1 MKKKILYWFL
11 FVVTVAALAFFS
23 FGPSY
28 FDKSMN
34 KVTSSPTVGSFP
46 DYDSLPFVADLHCDM
61 LLWDRN
67 FFDQHEHGHV
77 DLPRMQSANM
87 AFQAFTIVSKTPRG
101 INIESNSAET
111 DQIGLL
117 SFVQL
122 RPPSSWFSIKARAL
136 HQIGQ
141 LHDFAAGSNG
151 LFRVVKSKS
160 DLEKFVSDR
169 KTNTRLTAG
178 MIGLEGAHC
187 LENDLNNINEFYEQ
201 GVRYIGL
208 AHFFDNEWAGSAH
221 GLTKGGLTDAGKEL
235 VKRMESLNITID
247 LAHSSAAT
255 IEDVFKLT
263 TKPLLVSHTGVRGMC
278 NNQRNLSDA
287 QILEIGKRNG
297 LIGIGLWETAVCGT
311 DAVATT
317 RSIKYVA
324 DLIGTD
330 KVCLGSDYDGA
341 ITAHFDVRGLPLIMN
356 ELKKLGFNKTEIE
369 QMMGG
374 NVRDFML
381 RNLPH

>member
-1 MKKKILYWFL
+1 MKRKILYSL
-11 FVVTVAALAFFS
+11 LAVIVAAALVFFG
-23 FGPSY
+23 FGPWY
-28 FDKSMN
+28 FDQRMN
-34 KVTSSPTVGSFP
+34 QSTSLSTVGAFP
-46 DYDSLPFVADLHCDM
+46 DYDSLPFIADLHCDM
-61 LLWDRN
+61 LLWDRD
-67 FFDQHEHGHV
+67 FFDQHDYGHV

-122 RPPSSWFSIKARAL
+122 RPPSTWFSIKARAL

-141 LHDFAAGSNG
+141 LYDFAEESDGQ
-151 LFRVVKSKS
+151 FRVVKSKS
-160 DLEKFVSDR
+160 DLETFISDR
-169 KTNTRLTAG
+169 KTNTRITAG

-187 LENDLNNINEFYEQ
+187 LENDLNNLDEFYAQ
-201 GVRYIGL
+201 GVRFIGL

-221 GLTKGGLTDAGKEL
+221 GLAKGGLTPAGHQL
-235 VKRMESLNITID
+235 VKKMDSLKIVID
-247 LAHSSAAT
+247 LAHASAQT
-255 IEDVFKLT
+255 IDDIFRLT
-263 TKPLLVSHTGVRGMC
+263 TGPLLVSHTGVRGVC
-278 NNQRNLSDA
+278 NNQRNLSDE

-311 DAVATT
+311 DAVATA

-324 DLIGTD
+324 DKIGVD

-341 ITAHFDVRGLPLIMN
+341 ITAHFDVRGLPLIME

-369 QMMGG
+369 GLMGG

-381 RNLPH
+381 RNLP

>member
-1 MKKKILYWFL
+1 MKRKIVYGFL
-11 FVVTVAALAFFS
+11 TVFTLAAFIFFT
-23 FGPSY
+23 FGPGY

-34 KVTSSPTVGSFP
+34 KVTSSPRVGSFP

-61 LLWDRN
+61 LLWDRD
-67 FFDQHEHGHV
+67 FFDQHDYGHV

-141 LHDFAAGSNG
+141 LHDFAFKSDGQ
-151 LFRVVKSKS
+151 FRVVKTKS
-160 DLEKFVSDR
+160 DLEKFVADR
-169 KTNTRLTAG
+169 KTNSRITAG

-187 LENDLNNINEFYEQ
+187 LENDLNNLDAFYTQ
-201 GVRYIGL
+201 GVRFIGL

-221 GLTKGGLTDAGKEL
+221 GLTKGGLTDAGKKL
-235 VKRMESLNITID
+235 LKKMDSLHIMID
-247 LAHSSAAT
+247 LAHASAAT
-255 IEDVFKLT
+255 IDDVFKLT
-263 TKPLLVSHTGVRGMC
+263 TGPLLVSHTGVRGMC
-278 NNQRNLSDA
+278 NNQRNLSDE
-287 QILEIGKRNG
+287 QIQEIGRRRG

-311 DAVATT
+311 DALATA
-317 RSIKYVA
+317 RSMKYVA
-324 DLIGTD
+324 DLIGVD

-341 ITAHFDVRGLPLIMN
+341 ITAHFDLRGLPLIMD
-356 ELKKLGFNKTEIE
+356 ELKKFGFSKSEIE
-369 QMMGG
+369 GMMGG

-381 RNLPH
+381 RNLP